1 MSSFLLCKIP
11 LHLFRCNILDC
22 KEVFTSLCAW
32 NWCHYFSLTTLAWH
46 LGCWYVLYFEDV
58 FACPYP
64 LSWCQ
69 LFSKTN
75 IASVVTIC
83 YSAKHVCLVMYL
95 ELMFNI
101 SLQVLSV
108 ASLFLWYAV
117 LQTVVDSS
125 ISVAF
130 WVVTWTSRICCSDLL
145 HSYEAFAWPYSVC
158 CCRHFSSAAVAWYI
172 YCCDML
178 PY

>member
-1 MSSFLLCKIP
+1 MPLFLFDNTCMTSWLLVCAVFWGCVCLSLSLVLMSTF
-11 LHLFRCNILDC
+11 
-22 KEVFTSLCAW
+22 
-32 NWCHYFSLTTLAWH
+32 
-46 LGCWYVLYFEDV
+46 
-58 FACPYP
+58 
-64 LSWCQ
+64 